1 MAPARTV
8 VAALCAAEV
17 LAMAGTM
24 SFQALI
30 PTFIQAWRLSHAEV
44 GWISGITYGAY
55 VAGVPVLVSLTDR
68 IDARRIVI
76 AFSLLAA
83 LSSIGFAW
91 FAEGFWSALAF
102 RALGGLALGGTYMPG
117 LKALTDRVEGP
128 SKTRYQ
134 SFYTASFSVGSSVS
148 LFLTGVLA
156 ERYGWASA
164 FAVAGIAPLLA
175 VLVLVRWVP
184 PAAPAPRDEPHE
196 ALLDFRPV
204 LRQRESLSYILG
216 YAAHCWELFAFR
228 TWLVAFMTFT
238 AVAHASA
245 VGESTITTAASLI
258 LLLGLPASVLGNEIA
273 TRLGR
278 RRVLVGFMLS
288 STVAAALIGLAAA
301 LPFWWMAALLAGYGV
316 IVMLDSASLT
326 VGALNAAAPER
337 RGSTLAVHTTLGTT
351 MAFLAPLASGFAL
364 DLTGGGAT
372 VSSWVA
378 CFLVLATGIA
388 FGPLALWALGGGTAA
403 PERAHLER
411 AREAP
416 APPPED

>member
-1 MAPARTV
+1 MGTERTIV
-8 VAALCAAEV
+8 VALCAAEV

-30 PTFIQAWRLSHAEV
+30 PTFIAEWQLSHSEV
-44 GWISGITYGAY
+44 GWISGIGYGAY

-76 AFSLLAA
+76 VFSLLAA
-83 LSSIGFAW
+83 VSSIGYAW
-91 FAEGFWSALAF
+91 FAQGFWSALLF

-128 SKTRYQ
+128 YKSRYQ
-134 SFYTASFSVGSSVS
+134 SFYTASFSLGASVS
-148 LFLTGVLA
+148 LFITGVLA
-156 ERYGWASA
+156 AQYGWRLA

-175 VLVLVRWVP
+175 VLVLLWWVP
-184 PAAPAPRDEPHE
+184 PVAPAPRAARPE

-204 LRQRESLSYILG
+204 LRQRESMSYVLG

-238 AVAHASA
+238 AVAHGSA
-245 VGESTITTAASLI
+245 IGEGTIATVASLI

-273 TRLGR
+273 MRLGR
-278 RRVLVGFMLS
+278 RRIVIAFMLAS
-288 STVAAALIGLAAA
+288 IVIASVIGFAAA
-301 LPFWWMAALLAGYGV
+301 LPFWWMSALVAAYGV
-316 IVMLDSASLT
+316 VLMLDSASLT
-326 VGALNAAAPER
+326 VGALGAAAPER

-351 MAFLAPLASGFAL
+351 MAFLGPLASGFAL

-372 VSSWVA
+372 VLSWVT
-378 CFLVLATGIA
+378 CFLVLAAGIA
-388 FGPLALWALGGGTAA
+388 FGPLALWGLGGRSATPA
-403 PERAHLER
+403 R
-411 AREAP
+411 REA
-416 APPPED
+416 A

>member
-1 MAPARTV
+1 MGSERAV

-17 LAMAGTM
+17 LAMAATM

-30 PTFIQAWRLSHAEV
+30 PTFIAEWQLSHSEV
-44 GWISGITYGAY
+44 GWISGIAYGAY
-55 VAGVPVLVSLTDR
+55 VAGVPILVSLTDR

-76 AFSLLAA
+76 VFSLVAA
-83 LSSIGFAW
+83 VSSIGFAW
-91 FAEGFWSALAF
+91 FAEGFWSALLF

-148 LFLTGVLA
+148 LFITGLLA
-156 ERYGWASA
+156 ERYGWPFA
-164 FAVAGIAPLLA
+164 FAAAGLAPLLA
-175 VLVLVRWVP
+175 ILVLLRWVP
-184 PAAPAPRDEPHE
+184 PAAPAHRDERQE

-204 LRQRESLSYILG
+204 LRQRESMSYVLG

-238 AVAHASA
+238 AAAQASG
-245 VGESTITTAASLI
+245 VGESTITTLASVL

-278 RRVLVGFMLS
+278 RRVLIVFMLA
-288 STVAAALIGLAAA
+288 STVLAAVIGFAAA
-301 LPFWWMAALLAGYGV
+301 LPFWAMTALLAVYGST
-316 IVMLDSASLT
+316 VMLDSASLT

-378 CFLVLATGIA
+378 CFLVLAAGIA
-388 FGPLALWALGGGTAA
+388 FGPLALWALGGRTA
-403 PERAHLER
+403 PQDQRR
-411 AREAP
+411 TY
-416 APPPED
+416 

>member
-1 MAPARTV
+1 MGSERAV

-17 LAMAGTM
+17 LAMVGTM

-30 PTFIQAWRLSHAEV
+30 PTFIAEWRLTHSEV
-44 GWISGITYGAY
+44 GWISGIAYAAY

-76 AFSLLAA
+76 AFCLVAA
-83 LSSIGFAW
+83 VSSIAFAW
-91 FAEGFWSALAF
+91 FAQGFWSALAF

-117 LKALTDRVEGP
+117 LKALTDRIEGRYR
-128 SKTRYQ
+128 TRYQ

-148 LFLTGVLA
+148 LFTTGVLA
-156 ERYGWASA
+156 DRHGWPLA
-164 FAVAGIAPLLA
+164 FAAAGIAPLLA
-175 VLVLVRWVP
+175 VVVLALWVP
-184 PAAPAPRDEPHE
+184 PVAPSRRDEPEE

-204 LRQRESLSYILG
+204 LRQRESMSYVLG

-228 TWLVAFMTFT
+228 TWLVAFMSFT

-245 VGESTITTAASLI
+245 VAESTITTAASLI

-273 TRLGR
+273 TCFGR
-278 RRVLVGFMLS
+278 RRVLIAFMLT
-288 STVAAALIGLAAA
+288 STLLAAVIGFVAA
-301 LPFWWMAALLAGYGV
+301 LPFLAMAVVLALYGMTM
-316 IVMLDSASLT
+316 MLDSASLT

-351 MAFLAPLASGFAL
+351 MAFLAPLASGLAL

-378 CFLVLATGIA
+378 CFLVLAAGIA
-388 FGPLALWALGGGTAA
+388 FGPLALWRLAGRDS
-403 PERAHLER
+403 PEQRVSG
-411 AREAP
+411 
-416 APPPED
+416 

>member
-1 MAPARTV
+1 MRPERTV

-30 PTFIQAWRLSHAEV
+30 PTFIAEWRLSHSEV
-44 GWISGITYGAY
+44 GWISGISYGAY
-55 VAGVPVLVSLTDR
+55 VLGVPVLVSLTDR

-76 AFSLLAA
+76 VFSLVAA
-83 LSSIGFAW
+83 ISSLGFAW

-117 LKALTDRVEGP
+117 LKALTDRIEGP
-128 SKTRYQ
+128 YKTRYQ

-148 LFLTGVLA
+148 LFITGVLA
-156 ERYGWASA
+156 APYGWPFA

-175 VLVLVRWVP
+175 ILVLVRWVP
-184 PAAPAPRDEPHE
+184 PAAPARREEQQE

-204 LRQRESLSYILG
+204 LRQRESMSYVLG

-238 AVAHASA
+238 AMAHASG
-245 VGESTITTAASLI
+245 VGESTITTLASLI

-273 TRLGR
+273 SRRGR
-278 RRVLVGFMLS
+278 RPVLIGFMLV
-288 STVAAALIGLAAA
+288 STVLAALIGFAAA
-301 LPFWWMAALLAGYGV
+301 LPFWAMTALLALYGV
-316 IVMLDSASLT
+316 TVMLDSASLT

-378 CFLVLATGIA
+378 CFLVLAAGIA
-388 FGPLALWALGGGTAA
+388 FGPLALWALGDRTPEQRAA
-403 PERAHLER
+403 VGRAGDPSAGR
-411 AREAP
+411 RDA
-416 APPPED
+416 

>member
-1 MAPARTV
+1 MRSERTV

-30 PTFIQAWRLSHAEV
+30 PTFIAEWRLTHSEV
-44 GWISGITYGAY
+44 GWISGIAYAAY

-68 IDARRIVI
+68 IDARRIVV
-76 AFSLLAA
+76 AFCLVAA
-83 LSSIGFAW
+83 VSSIAFAW
-91 FAEGFWSALAF
+91 FAQGFWSALAF

-117 LKALTDRVEGP
+117 LKALTDRIEGRYR
-128 SKTRYQ
+128 TRYQ

-148 LFLTGVLA
+148 LFTTGVLA
-156 ERYGWASA
+156 DRHGWPLA
-164 FAVAGIAPLLA
+164 FAAAGIAPLLA
-175 VLVLVRWVP
+175 VVVLALWVP
-184 PAAPAPRDEPHE
+184 PVAPSRRDEPEE

-204 LRQRESLSYILG
+204 LRQRESMSYVLG

-228 TWLVAFMTFT
+228 TWLVAFMSFT

-245 VGESTITTAASLI
+245 VAESTITTAASLI

-273 TRLGR
+273 TRFGR
-278 RRVLVGFMLS
+278 RRVLIAFMLT
-288 STVAAALIGLAAA
+288 STLLAAVIGFAAA
-301 LPFWWMAALLAGYGV
+301 LPFWAMAVVLALYGMTM
-316 IVMLDSASLT
+316 MLDSASLT

-351 MAFLAPLASGFAL
+351 MAFLAPLASGLAL

-378 CFLVLATGIA
+378 CFLVLAAGIA
-388 FGPLALWALGGGTAA
+388 FGPLALWRLAGRDS
-403 PERAHLER
+403 PEQRVSG
-411 AREAP
+411 
-416 APPPED
+416 